1 MSEKQAPPPTSHVA
15 GEHGK
20 IELPTTYVGKQPKP
34 GTNPIGG
41 GFRVPPTRP
50 GGIGSGLTLNEQL
63 RRETRDN
70 IKVTESSVKAEH
82 SAKLQNLPGST
93 EIDLANLRAQHPISI
108 TSPTQAYQHELN
120 IRNLLIQQKTAE
132 LHTQISVANSF
143 YGHSPI
149 GKTIGDYLAKA
160 QTLERPVTPYGPVYA
175 RWVASYKAAYSAN
188 FLTEQIQL
196 LHTQQIHVQ
205 NLLVATQAQ
214 EQRQLEAERE
224 AHRVAAELAR
234 INEEAA
240 ARARE
245 QARLAALESARRVA
259 EEQAQEQARLAALES
274 ARQLA
279 AEQAREQARLAALE
293 SARQLAV
300 EQARIAAEAAA
311 RQVAAERAL
320 LEAQA
325 EVKRQEEKAREEQ
338 EEKERKEAEAKKHAQ
353 ELARFRAMVA
363 MFKAWEAAKASR
375 PFPISGQ
382 SAAAGP
388 VFTLAAGRL
397 AIGVATTQAVR
408 SALHTAVAAVTTA
421 STAAASAVLVGFA
434 ALLFPSPL
442 ADGESRQLSTPLSDL
457 VPDDFHAWSLALSE
471 YQPNDLQALSIPLS
485 DFVQGNLDDL
495 YAIAQVNGEVRLPV
509 AIGSKTVG
517 NTTEFFVA
525 ATNDTTIPGNVPVRL
540 ATFDPAVN
548 TYRSYDPDAPSI
560 GMTWTPIVKP
570 NNRSTTLPASEPNIA
585 VYDGTTLTALEG
597 RLDEF
602 PELDLYSF
610 GGFITVFP
618 AESGIPPIFTMFRD
632 RRNEPGVAGGSG
644 QSVSGNWIGTASTQ
658 EGAPIP
664 MQVADKLRGR
674 EFSSFKAF
682 RREFWKAVANEQLL
696 FDQFTQ
702 LNKTDVRDGLSPS
715 ALPSEQVGGRKK
727 FEIHHVKPISEG
739 GAVYDLD
746 NLRVLTP
753 KQHIETHSKKEK

>member
-1 MSEKQAPPPTSHVA
+1 MPEKQAPPPTSHVA

-132 LHTQISVANSF
+132 LHTQTSVANSF

-234 INEEAA
+234 VNEEAA

-245 QARLAALESARRVA
+245 QARLAALENARRVA
-259 EEQAQEQARLAALES
+259 EEQAREQARLAALES

-279 AEQAREQARLAALE
+279 AEQAR
-293 SARQLAV
+293 
-300 EQARIAAEAAA
+300 ITAEAAA

-325 EVKRQEEKAREEQ
+325 EVKRQEEQAKEAKEREE
-338 EEKERKEAEAKKHAQ
+338 ANAKKQ
-353 ELARFRAMVA
+353 VENLARLNEMAAMY
-363 MFKAWEAAKASR
+363 KAWEASRASR
-375 PFPISGQ
+375 PFPVLGW

-388 VFTLAAGRL
+388 VFTLENGRL
-397 AIGVATTQAVR
+397 AAGAATTQAVR
-408 SALHTAVAAVTTA
+408 TALQTSVTTVVTA
-421 STAAASAVLVGFA
+421 STAAASAVMVGFA

-442 ADGESRQLSTPLSDL
+442 GNGERPQLSARLSSL
-457 VPDDFHAWSLALSE
+457 VPDNVHTWDLSITE
-471 YQPNDLQALSIPLS
+471 YEPDNLHALSIPLS
-485 DFVQGNLDDL
+485 DLTTDIDDL
-495 YAIAQVNGEVRLPV
+495 HAVAKANGKVRLPV
-509 AIGSKTVG
+509 AIGSRKEG
-517 NTTEFFVA
+517 NSTEYFVVTTNGTSV
-525 ATNDTTIPGNVPVRL
+525 PGDVPVRL
-540 ATFDPAVN
+540 ATFDSDLNV
-548 TYRSYDPDAPSI
+548 YRSYNPDAPSI
-560 GMTWTPIVKP
+560 GIAWTPIVKP
-570 NNRSTTLPASEPNIA
+570 GDASTTLPASEPNIA
-585 VYDGTTLTALEG
+585 VYDGTALTALEG

-618 AESGIPPIFTMFRD
+618 TESGLPPIFTMFRD
-632 RRNEPGVAGGSG
+632 RRDEPGVASGYGDPVSGIWLEPASKGIGAVIPNQIAGKLREQNFSNFRSFRETFWRSIVEDPALAKQFTTQNIQQMKNGRAPFSHKKDWVGGKIKFELHHLH
-644 QSVSGNWIGTASTQ
+644 SVS
-658 EGAPIP
+658 
-664 MQVADKLRGR
+664 
-674 EFSSFKAF
+674 
-682 RREFWKAVANEQLL
+682 
-696 FDQFTQ
+696 
-702 LNKTDVRDGLSPS
+702 DG
-715 ALPSEQVGGRKK
+715 GD
-727 FEIHHVKPISEG
+727 
-739 GAVYDLD
+739 VYDFD
-746 NLRVLTP
+746 NIRVVTP
-753 KQHIETHSKKEK
+753 KLHTELHKGGN